1 MRESTDKSNTPADAG
16 KTATTTSA
24 MGQSPQLIMRALQL
38 DDFFHYAKLK
48 ERRHIIDMQRTQAK
62 KREILEKYPKDERGI
77 AFVDEYQPLVEEE
90 RQFNQMI
97 YSFRQS
103 GIRQAWPQKLGKC
116 PVSSKEELES
126 TLGEQLITLRNNRKW

>member
-1 MRESTDKSNTPADAG
+1 MRESSDKSNTPADAG

-24 MGQSPQLIMRALQL
+24 MGQNHQLITQALQL
-38 DDFFHYAKLK
+38 DHFFHYTKLK
-48 ERRHIIDMQRTQAK
+48 ERSYIIDMQRIQAK
-62 KREILEKYPKDERGI
+62 KREILKKYPKDERGI
-77 AFVDEYQPLVEEE
+77 AFMDEYQPLVEEE

-103 GIRQAWPQKLGKC
+103 GIREAWPQKLGRC
-116 PVSSKEELES
+116 PVSSMEELES